1 MLRNSKLAVGLVLAW
16 LLVAPPIRA
25 QESSQESSLDDLKKE
40 IQSLNQTIK
49 QMQKDLQE
57 IKALLT
63 ARQQP
68 TRAAPPQKV
77 FLDLDDNP
85 SQGDRAAKLTLIEF
99 SDYQ

>member
-16 LLVAPPIRA
+16 LLIAPPIRA
-25 QESSQESSLDDLKKE
+25 QESSMDDLKKE

-57 IKALLT
+57 IKALLK
-63 ARQQP
+63 AGQQP

-77 FLDLDDNP
+77 LLELDDNP